1 MARMPGNL
9 RPSEMFQINLLQR
22 LGAQKQRRS
31 PTGFSTI
38 ADLLSTVG
46 GAYMQKS
53 IYGDARDR
61 EESANK
67 RVLSMLTGT
76 PAVMGT
82 TQRLRSEEEASAAGD
97 LVADDG
103 LGLPMQQAPQEP
115 SKYGVKS
122 AFDLDTI
129 PRDPYSEN
137 VGVPMPSLIEM
148 VSKVKTPAV
157 SATTQQLISAMMN
170 RDASPEMRQIAASRY
185 AASVKP
191 ETFNLQFSPDGTPFV
206 TSSKTG
212 IKQLP
217 GNFGKK
223 TSTEEKYDML
233 IEAGIPPKEAM
244 ELAAIGRPTRPLAAP
259 NTQISL
265 TGEQFKKRFPE
276 AARGVTD
283 RNLKDVFAI
292 TLNPNGT
299 IANIR
304 SEDKDIRM
312 TADGNVLS
320 LSAAVKDQEDFKNY
334 TPRTVDNFNVP
345 LPVDEEKNNVEN
357 MSPVDP
363 QGVQG
368 ATRPLTKLGIFFSE
382 LFGNETEGRAA
393 ENLLERTNA
402 TAVQIGASLPPSI
415 VKTKGGRGLTNL
427 VRDLEMKKVPTFS
440 TFSSDETFV
449 SEVRSYMN
457 KLNRVRKEVTGIA
470 RSPVGTVKQRQAV
483 QYIEAITDLMEDYA
497 YLTRNSEGKDKV
509 IDAAANAAAAVIA
522 KQKDAAAI
530 AKQKYVDAI
539 LAEAEKSG
547 ASQ

>member
-157 SATTQQLISAMMN
+157 SATTQQLISAMMD

-185 AASVKP
+185 ALAIKP
-191 ETFNLQFSPDGTPFV
+191 ETFNLQFAPNGAPFV

-217 GNFGKK
+217 GNFAKL
-223 TSTEEKYDML
+223 TSEEARSNML
-233 IEAGIPPKEAM
+233 IESGIPPEEARR
-244 ELAAIGRPTRPLAAP
+244 LAVLGRPPKPLAAP

-304 SEDKDIRM
+304 SEDKDIRV
-312 TADGNVLS
+312 TDDGSVVSVVDAFNDR
-320 LSAAVKDQEDFKNY
+320 KNYKNY
-334 TPRTVDNFNVP
+334 TPPDVGGFKVAP
-345 LPVDEEKNNVEN
+345 PVVDEEKNNVEN

-368 ATRPLTKLGIFFSE
+368 VSRPFVKFGNFVSE
-382 LFGNETEGRAA
+382 LFGNETEGKSA
-393 ENLLERTNA
+393 ENLLKKTNA

-427 VRDLEMKKVPTFS
+427 VRDLEMEKVPTFS
-440 TFSSDETFV
+440 TFSSDKTFV

-457 KLNRVRKEVTGIA
+457 KLNRVRKEVTGVA
-470 RSPVGTVKQRQAV
+470 RSPVGSVGQRQAV
-483 QYIEAITDLMEDYA
+483 QYIEAITDLMQDYA
-497 YLTRNSEGKDKV
+497 YLIRNSEGGDNEV
-509 IDAAANAAAAVIA
+509 IGAASAVIA

-530 AKQKYVDAI
+530 AKQKYVDEI